1 MSEKTTKKTLEK
13 KEETPK
19 VIVFDAKVS
28 FSEALWNFFEAV
40 CEFTKMTKTQFI
52 KMALQREL
60 QNQLQFMNFFKEC
73 YDQKLW
79 EEALSKTKELY
90 IVHSSKPQ
98 GEAKGEAKAQGVV

>member
-1 MSEKTTKKTLEK
+1 MFEKTSKKTLED

-90 IVHSSKPQ
+90 IVHGSK
-98 GEAKGEAKAQGVV
+98 AKTQGEAKAQGVV